1 MAELIHLK
9 IKAMSFDRLIK
20 ELHSLKDMYID
31 FSNNNSN
38 IIATSTFHIVA
49 KDLDTLVM
57 YSHHFRYRLEVVA
70 SCSIQLLL

>member
-31 FSNNNSN
+31 FSNNTDN
-38 IIATSTFHIVA
+38 IISCSAFYIVA
-49 KDLDTLVM
+49 KDLDTLLN
-57 YSHHFRYRLEVVA
+57 FKKELEEDE
-70 SCSIQLLL
+70 

>member
-31 FSNNNSN
+31 FSNNNDN
-38 IIATSTFHIVA
+38 IMATSTFHIVA
-49 KDLDTLVM
+49 KDLDTLLKKYEERNV
-57 YSHHFRYRLEVVA
+57 
-70 SCSIQLLL
+70 

>member
-49 KDLDTLVM
+49 KDLDTLLKK
-57 YSHHFRYRLEVVA
+57 YDERRYNIED
-70 SCSIQLLL
+70 

>member
-31 FSNNNSN
+31 FSNM
-38 IIATSTFHIVA
+38 ATSTFHIVA
-49 KDLDTLVM
+49 KDLDTLLKKYEERNV
-57 YSHHFRYRLEVVA
+57 
-70 SCSIQLLL
+70 

>member
-31 FSNNNSN
+31 FSNSN
-38 IIATSTFHIVA
+38 DNIMATSTFYIVA
-49 KDLDTLVM
+49 KDLDILVKK
-57 YSHHFRYRLEVVA
+57 YEERNV
-70 SCSIQLLL
+70 